1 MKVKISFFAVP
12 LFISLL
18 GFYIGNILP
27 TLLVLFQPFFPWVHG
42 FAFVLVIWNEFIG
55 FSFFRF
61 PGFFYASK
69 SSTQRQKLK
78 PTSVRFFKVFPKKLF
93 KKSSLSLVFSIRSFH
108 FGFLFGIFV
117 DAFKVG
123 S

>member
-61 PGFFYASK
+61 PGFFFFSKASI
-69 SSTQRQKLK
+69 QRQQ
-78 PTSVRFFKVFPKKLF
+78 FKKSPLRKFKASQKKLF
-93 KKSSLSLVFSIRSFH
+93 KKSKLSLIFSIRSFH

>member
-1 MKVKISFFAVP
+1 MKVKISFFAIP

-42 FAFVLVIWNEFIG
+42 FAFVLVLWNELIG

-61 PGFFYASK
+61 PGFFFIPK
-69 SSTQRQKLK
+69 KPIQRQQVNKTPL
-78 PTSVRFFKVFPKKLF
+78 RFFKVSKKKLI
-93 KKSSLSLVFSIRSFH
+93 KKSKLSLIFSARSFH